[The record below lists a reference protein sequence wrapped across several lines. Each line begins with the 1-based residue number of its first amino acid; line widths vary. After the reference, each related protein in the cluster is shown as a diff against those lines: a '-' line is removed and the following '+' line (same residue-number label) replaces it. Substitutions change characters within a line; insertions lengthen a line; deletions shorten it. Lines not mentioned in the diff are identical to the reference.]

1 MTQEAIAAQ
10 EATNENRQ
18 HKTTR
23 KVARGATLENQA
35 ERYQAAR
42 RIIAEDGI
50 VIQHMRLETVGPEG
64 ICGLHRGGMTIA
76 YRQLETD
83 SFVEIATAI
92 CSEKDVYDRKVGTI
106 LAVEQFDNLRRIRVP
121 LFGAHPA
128 DAIEHLFRG
137 YLTFIDDDEE

>member
-10 EATNENRQ
+10 EATNETRQ

-35 ERYQAAR
+35 ARYQAAR
-42 RIIAEDGI
+42 RVIAEDGI
-50 VIQHMRLETVGPEG
+50 TIQHLRLHAILPEG
-64 ICGLHRGGMTIA
+64 VVASHTGGITVA
-76 YRQLETD
+76 YRKLETD

-106 LAVEQFDNLRRIRVP
+106 LAVEQFDNQRRIRVP
-121 LFGAHPA
+121 LFGAHPT

-137 YLTFIDDDEE
+137 YLTFVDEE

>member
-23 KVARGATLENQA
+23 KVARGDVLENQS

-42 RIIAEDGI
+42 RVIEDEGI
-50 VIQHMRLETVGPEG
+50 TIQHLRLRAIVPGALLTS
-64 ICGLHRGGMTIA
+64 HTGGMTVA
-76 YRQLETD
+76 YRHGND

-92 CSEKDVYDRKVGTI
+92 CSEQDVYNRKVGTI
-106 LAVEQFDNLRRIRVP
+106 VAVEQFHNHRRIRIP
-121 LFGAHPA
+121 LFGAHPV
-128 DAIEHLFRG
+128 DAIEHLFGG
-137 YLTFIDDDEE
+137 YLTFVDEE

>member
-10 EATNENRQ
+10 EATNESRQ

-23 KVARGATLENQA
+23 KIARGATLENQA

-42 RIIAEDGI
+42 RVIAEEGI
-50 VIQHMRLETVGPEG
+50 TIQHFRLQSVEHQG
-64 ICGLHRGGMTIA
+64 IFGLHQGGMTVA
-76 YRQLETD
+76 FRKLETD

-106 LAVEQFDNLRRIRVP
+106 LAVEQFDNQRRIRVP
-121 LFGAHPA
+121 LFGARPA
-128 DAIEHLFRG
+128 DAVEHLFRN
-137 YLTFIDDDEE
+137 YLTFVDED

>member
-10 EATNENRQ
+10 EANTESRQ

-35 ERYQAAR
+35 ARYQAAR
-42 RIIAEDGI
+42 RVIAEDGI
-50 VIQHMRLETVGPEG
+50 VIQHMRLDVVSPEG
-64 ICGLHRGGMTIA
+64 LSSLHRGGMTIA

-121 LFGAHPA
+121 LFGEAPA

-137 YLTFIDDDEE
+137 YLTFIDEE